1 MQKLNLHYLHINCT
15 PLKSIEIEAQ
25 CLTELLVCLLSVSS
39 SCLSDPF
46 FQRPTI
52 WHNLRK
58 RIIYSWSVPSCQRA
72 SDPGGQGE
80 GSEGPMLVPQ
90 MCIWSSFSN
99 ETCHCPTTKCPF
111 AKLSVTACIFLQKVG
126 KLAQCWQQLKCA
138 ARLLYGTAKACRFT

>member
-15 PLKSIEIEAQ
+15 HLKSIEIEAQ

-46 FQRPTI
+46 FHRPTI

-90 MCIWSSFSN
+90 MCVWSSFSN
-99 ETCHCPTTKCPF
+99 ETCHCDCLYFT
-111 AKLSVTACIFLQKVG
+111 AKGWEISTMLTAIKMCHEATWRYCKSMSIHLIAHYENLSVA
-126 KLAQCWQQLKCA
+126 
-138 ARLLYGTAKACRFT
+138 